1 MGYSIISHIEAYKD
15 ILSKYHK
22 QTNNMKFIVECLSKE
37 CLDVFFNTQNTTTT
51 ICAKDRHDG
60 QILAIALVAAIG
72 PLAIAGFVRHCA
84 LMSVEA
90 QDRYR
95 RWREDELTTEKV

>member
-1 MGYSIISHIEAYKD
+1 
-15 ILSKYHK
+15 
-22 QTNNMKFIVECLSKE
+22 MKFVVVECLSKE
-37 CLDVFFNTQNTTTT
+37 CLDVFNNNATTTT
-51 ICAKDRHDG
+51 ICAHDG
-60 QILAIALVAAIG
+60 QILAIALVAMAVTVG

-84 LMSVEA
+84 LPLFGGMSVEA